1 MGPSWE
7 ERKREGRRKQRSRVK
22 EEPPAGVRAEREPAV
37 GGLVPAHKK
46 RAGRGRYREN
56 RAKGA
61 NSERRGKKGVKQQ
74 SERMERRAQM

>member
-1 MGPSWE
+1 M
-7 ERKREGRRKQRSRVK
+7 REGRRKQRSRVK
-22 EEPPAGVRAEREPAV
+22 EEPPAGVRAQPEPAV

-61 NSERRGKKGVKQQ
+61 NSERRGY
-74 SERMERRAQM
+74 RLRRHGHRLSPPLAVWALAHREA